1 MIWEFFI
8 NFYRLYRY
16 MLFLIFIFPY
26 MNFRRMISVY
36 VYFQLKLE
44 NAESEEEMME
54 EWRKMNVQK
63 IFLQNASKTELKYI
77 FQRMIEKDYKRLM
90 MQVLENPRMKFPD
103 YYEMLV
109 LLEREGWEDVR
120 HHFLQ
125 LPRVKN
131 HMQRFVKKK
140 SEKMRNQIGF
150 HVIPFG
156 NNMFSQSE
164 SQMKQI
170 ETEEECAFCLD
181 LLSKREKIIECKT
194 CRLKLDIRCWKQ
206 WIREEKNNCLMCR
219 SIWFPNRRTKELMKW
234 TEYASIT

>member
-8 NFYRLYRY
+8 SFYRLYRY
-16 MLFLIFIFPY
+16 MIFLIFIFPY

-63 IFLQNASKTELKYI
+63 IYLQNASKKELRYI
-77 FQRMIEKDYKRLM
+77 FHRMIEKDYKRLM
-90 MQVLENPRMKFPD
+90 MQVLENPRMKFHD
-103 YYEMLV
+103 YYEMLI

-131 HMQRFVKKK
+131 HMKRFVQKK
-140 SEKMRNQIGF
+140 ST
-150 HVIPFG
+150 
-156 NNMFSQSE
+156 NMISKTGYHI
-164 SQMKQI
+164 KQI
-170 ETEEECAFCLD
+170 DTEEECAFCLD

-194 CRLKLDIRCWKQ
+194 CRLKLDIKCWKQ
-206 WIREEKNNCLMCR
+206 WIREEKNQCLMCR
-219 SIWFPNRRTKELMKW
+219 STWLPIVKTKEWMKW
-234 TEYASIT
+234 TEYSIFT